1 MRLPIRVLIADDSAI
16 MRKAVREVLACEPEI
31 EIVGEA
37 FNVEQMIAM
46 RSEFSPDIV
55 IMDLRMAEESKTFP
69 EGPNNSPS
77 RLLAISAADAGEGQT
92 KAKGMGASAFLDKMN
107 LYTTLIPK
115 IFELSEARG

>member
-37 FNVEQMIAM
+37 FNVEQMIAL
-46 RSEFSPDIV
+46 RSELSPDIV
-55 IMDLRMAEESKTFP
+55 IMDLRMAEESFP
-69 EGPNNSPS
+69 EEPNSSRS
-77 RLLAISAADAGEGQT
+77 RLLAISAADAEEGQT

-115 IFELSEARG
+115 IFELCEARG